1 VANRLQAALWRE
13 AFYLVSQGIA
23 TVSEVDIA
31 ISHGPGLRWALL
43 GPFLNL
49 HISGGPGG
57 IAHVLEHLGP
67 SLESWWHDMG
77 AVALST
83 ELNKRLAAGV
93 DEELAGT
100 DLAVLTSQRDAL
112 LLGLLE
118 QKAAMD
124 ARKPSLL

>member
-1 VANRLQAALWRE
+1 
-13 AFYLVSQGIA
+13 
-23 TVSEVDIA
+23 
-31 ISHGPGLRWALL
+31 
-43 GPFLNL
+43 
-49 HISGGPGG
+49 
-57 IAHVLEHLGP
+57 
-67 SLESWWHDMG
+67 MG
-77 AVALST
+77 TVALST

>member
-1 VANRLQAALWRE
+1 
-13 AFYLVSQGIA
+13 
-23 TVSEVDIA
+23 
-31 ISHGPGLRWALL
+31 
-43 GPFLNL
+43 
-49 HISGGPGG
+49 
-57 IAHVLEHLGP
+57 VLEHLGP
-67 SLESWWHDMG
+67 PLESWWQDMG
-77 AVALST
+77 TVALST

-93 DEELAGT
+93 DEALAGT

>member
-1 VANRLQAALWRE
+1 
-13 AFYLVSQGIA
+13 
-23 TVSEVDIA
+23 
-31 ISHGPGLRWALL
+31 
-43 GPFLNL
+43 
-49 HISGGPGG
+49 
-57 IAHVLEHLGP
+57 
-67 SLESWWHDMG
+67 MG
-77 AVALST
+77 TVALST

-100 DLAVLTSQRDAL
+100 DLAVLTSQQDAL